1 LSFSDRLGITKPK
14 TILQVEAIDDD
25 LRNGLWQACT
35 ESYFHFGNI
44 HNYKFDEPF
53 RAIMARVYV
62 DFFKKTS
69 EVVPYGYESGI
80 GAIREWFFKA
90 EWWQV
95 YNFVEFLLSEFDEPP
110 FPQAGLFCER
120 VSFFL
125 EREKSGYRILAGQ
138 FVAITDKVEL
148 STVSQ
153 AANLGSKFSGAREH
167 IRSAIAL
174 FSKKPHPDYRN
185 SIKESISAVE
195 STARIV
201 TGNPK
206 ATLGD
211 ALKAMN
217 SKIAIHSALREG
229 MNKLYGYTSDEG
241 GIRHALLE
249 ESNVDEAEA
258 KFMMVAC
265 SAFVNFCIQRS

>member
-95 YNFVEFLLSEFDEPP
+95 YNCVEFFLSEFDEPP
-110 FPQAGLFCER
+110 FPQAGLFR
-120 VSFFL
+120 
-125 EREKSGYRILAGQ
+125 AGQ

-185 SIKESISAVE
+185 SVKESISAVE

>member
-1 LSFSDRLGITKPK
+1 VGITKPK
-14 TILQVEAIDDD
+14 TVLQIEAMDAD
-25 LRNGLWQACT
+25 LRNGLWQACS
-35 ESYFHFGNI
+35 ESYFNGRDDGDYAYDHL
-44 HNYKFDEPF
+44 F

-69 EVVPYGYESGI
+69 DVIPYGYSGGI

-90 EWWQV
+90 HWWQV
-95 YNFVEFLLSEFDEPP
+95 YNFVEFLIAEFDDAP
-110 FPQAGLFCER
+110 FTQPGSFAER

-125 EREKSGYRILAGQ
+125 EREKSGYRILRDQ
-138 FVAITDKVEL
+138 FVSITDKVEL
-148 STVSQ
+148 SAVSD
-153 AANLGSKFSGAREH
+153 AASLGSKFSGAREH
-167 IRSAIAL
+167 IQSAITL
-174 FSKKPHPDYRN
+174 FSKKPKPDYRN

-217 SKIAIHSALREG
+217 DKAPMHPALKDA
-229 MNKLYGYTSDEG
+229 MSKLYGYTSDVG
-241 GIRHALLE
+241 GIRHSLTEA
-249 ESNVDEAEA
+249 STIDEAEA
-258 KFMMVAC
+258 KFMIVAC
-265 SAFVNFCIQRS
+265 SAFVNFCVQRSA

>member
-1 LSFSDRLGITKPK
+1 LSFSDRIGITKAK
-14 TILQVEAIDDD
+14 SILQIETMDDD
-25 LRNGLWQACT
+25 LRKGLWQACS
-35 ESYFHFGNI
+35 ESYFNAGSDYDYDQLFH
-44 HNYKFDEPF
+44 
-53 RAIMARVYV
+53 AIMDRVYV
-62 DFFKKTS
+62 DFFKETTDII
-69 EVVPYGYESGI
+69 PYGYKAGI
-80 GAIREWFFKA
+80 GAIRGWFFSA

-95 YNFVEFLLSEFDEPP
+95 YNFLEFLIYEFAGPP
-110 FPQAGLFCER
+110 FVEAGVFSER

-125 EREKSGYRILAGQ
+125 EREKSGYRILQSQ
-138 FVAITDKVEL
+138 FVPITDKVEL
-148 STVSQ
+148 TAVSE

-174 FSKKPHPDYRN
+174 FSQKPQPDYRN

-217 SKIAIHSALREG
+217 SKLALHSALREG

-249 ESNVDEAEA
+249 ESNVEEAEA

-265 SAFVNFCIQRS
+265 SAFVNFCVQRSK